1 MRTLRRPVPA
11 AVRLLLPPILALG
24 VSVAPARAQDAPP
37 DGWQFR
43 GEVTT
48 VLTAGNAEAFTFGL
62 GSTLENR
69 RGRGLLKLEAGG
81 MRTESVF
88 VTRTAVGTP
97 DVFQIVTTEDRQ
109 KTAESYFARAR
120 YDRAVSEYFLAYG
133 GVDWMRNT
141 FAGID
146 SRFLLELGAGNI
158 WRDDDASR
166 FRTSYAATYTFQS
179 DVVEDPTVSRRFP
192 GLRAGWEY
200 WRQVTATTEFD
211 SRLVGDLNLEETNDF
226 RTDFTNSLTVAIS
239 DALALKPSLQLLW
252 RNRPSLAAVPL
263 LATDGTATGQTVTM
277 PLEKTD
283 LLFRLALVVRL

>member
-1 MRTLRRPVPA
+1 MRTLRRSVPV
-11 AVRLLLPPILALG
+11 AVRLLFPPTLALG
-24 VSVAPARAQDAPP
+24 VCAAPARAQDGPP

-43 GEVTT
+43 GEVTA

-62 GSTLENR
+62 NSALENR
-69 RGRGLLKLEAGG
+69 RGLGLLKLEAGG

-97 DVFQIVTTEDRQ
+97 EDFQIVTTEDRQ

-120 YDRAVSEYFLAYG
+120 YDRAVSDHFLAYG

-179 DVVEDPTVSRRFP
+179 DVVDDPAVSRRFP

-200 WRQVTATTEFD
+200 WRQVTTTTEFD
-211 SRLVGDLNLEETNDF
+211 SRLVGDLNLDETNDF
-226 RTDFTNSLTVAIS
+226 RAEFTNSLTVAIS

-252 RNRPSLAAVPL
+252 RNRPSLAAVSL
-263 LATDGTATGQTVTM
+263 LSPDGTVTGQTVTM